1 MRVSGTPQQ
10 AFLIKKTISRSVYG
24 VIRLCVIL
32 KRRENHKKEQQNG
45 RRGHCFGIR
54 DEDAEWESTEDLAVV
69 KASSWHTIRRLR
81 GRHLEDPIKEI
92 SCMQLVGNYHDNV
105 LGCIDVL
112 QDDDYL
118 YTIMPYCEGGDLFGR
133 IMSSPRRNTSLNG
146 SESSRRPRADS
157 PGHSV
162 DEPQARIWFRQLL
175 SALGHLQQKG
185 VCHRD
190 ISLDNIMVDENDHLV
205 LIDMGMALRVPYTDP
220 VNYSRV
226 TDVSEGQGRR
236 FIQAQGQGGKLMY
249 LAPEIVNRDEAF
261 DGFAIDLWASG
272 VVLFVLLVGLAPFKW
287 AHESDKR
294 YAKIS
299 KGNLREMM
307 EGLNIPISEEA
318 CDLLQNMFWRD
329 PAQRLTLAQVEAH
342 PWVRNKKFGHHKH
355 QPKVSSPMHPA
366 MMLRG
371 VIPA

>member
-1 MRVSGTPQQ
+1 
-10 AFLIKKTISRSVYG
+10 
-24 VIRLCVIL
+24 
-32 KRRENHKKEQQNG
+32 
-45 RRGHCFGIR
+45 
-54 DEDAEWESTEDLAVV
+54 
-69 KASSWHTIRRLR
+69 
-81 GRHLEDPIKEI
+81 
-92 SCMQLVGNYHDNV
+92 
-105 LGCIDVL
+105 
-112 QDDDYL
+112 
-118 YTIMPYCEGGDLFGR
+118 
-133 IMSSPRRNTSLNG
+133 
-146 SESSRRPRADS
+146 
-157 PGHSV
+157 
-162 DEPQARIWFRQLL
+162 
-175 SALGHLQQKG
+175 
-185 VCHRD
+185 
-190 ISLDNIMVDENDHLV
+190 
-205 LIDMGMALRVPYTDP
+205 
-220 VNYSRV
+220 
-226 TDVSEGQGRR
+226 
-236 FIQAQGQGGKLMY
+236 MY